1 MKFMFVFIDSF
12 FIFNNNDNKG
22 FEWNSFLAFVCK
34 CFLFF
39 FFKLH
44 SLQYYI
50 NSYINNNIIGFI
62 NGTNGPFFGS
72 LEFRKMCSDFLPALI
87 AIFFALYCFGLL
99 HFLLLQ
105 YIRIKFTLNSAL
117 CTRFPFCECNK

>member
-1 MKFMFVFIDSF
+1 MELFSRICLQMFS
-12 FIFNNNDNKG
+12 
-22 FEWNSFLAFVCK
+22 L
-34 CFLFF
+34 F

-117 CTRFPFCECNK
+117 